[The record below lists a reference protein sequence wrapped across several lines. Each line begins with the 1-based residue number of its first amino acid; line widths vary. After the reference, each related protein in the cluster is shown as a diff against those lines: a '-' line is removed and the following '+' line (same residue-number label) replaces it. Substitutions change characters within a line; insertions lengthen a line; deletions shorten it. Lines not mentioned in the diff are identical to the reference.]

1 VVADVGRRA
10 AAYRLLYVVVL
21 RTPSGAAWA
30 TPQPLVAY
38 ETRPRCRGE
47 VRV

>member
-1 VVADVGRRA
+1 V
-10 AAYRLLYVVVL
+10 LYVAVL

-38 ETRPRCRGE
+38 ETRP
-47 VRV
+47 